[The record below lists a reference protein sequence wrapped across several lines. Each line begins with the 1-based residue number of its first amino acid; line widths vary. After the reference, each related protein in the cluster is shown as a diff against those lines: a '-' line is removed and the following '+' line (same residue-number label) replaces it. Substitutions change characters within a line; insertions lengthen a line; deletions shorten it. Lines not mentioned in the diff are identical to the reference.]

1 MANIREFDSHV
12 VGFFGFFGFC
22 IDKVIPEGLSAKV
35 LAYVDMVYTVSLKT
49 IEETGHVEDQKKK
62 KWQYEK
68 TIYSHILKKQ
78 EINPAKTWNRTWDIR
93 SFFHVLVTKI
103 LSEIV

>member
-1 MANIREFDSHV
+1 MQSVAKTNNLLRKMANIREFDSHV

-49 IEETGHVEDQKKK
+49 IEETGHAEDQKKRSGSMK
-62 KWQYEK
+62 KLF
-68 TIYSHILKKQ
+68 TVISLR
-78 EINPAKTWNRTWDIR
+78 NR
-93 SFFHVLVTKI
+93 K
-103 LSEIV
+103 